1 MLTSW
6 RPGRQLPAGD
16 CCWARGRW
24 DHDLIGLGGPEI
36 TPAMKLKRQAGAA
49 EYADVIESL
58 YAAAG

>member
-36 TPAMKLKRQAGAA
+36 TPAMKLKR
-49 EYADVIESL
+49 
-58 YAAAG
+58 